1 MRKRPNKKFNKRKAE
16 GKGET
21 MIERI
26 AIKIKKIEKLL
37 EQPLQEDTRRIWLGH
52 LQSLHN
58 MLDEQETERAQ
69 QTH

>member
-1 MRKRPNKKFNKRKAE
+1 
-16 GKGET
+16 

-58 MLDEQETERAQ
+58 MLDEQETERARKRIEALARLGGAFIEQ
-69 QTH
+69 